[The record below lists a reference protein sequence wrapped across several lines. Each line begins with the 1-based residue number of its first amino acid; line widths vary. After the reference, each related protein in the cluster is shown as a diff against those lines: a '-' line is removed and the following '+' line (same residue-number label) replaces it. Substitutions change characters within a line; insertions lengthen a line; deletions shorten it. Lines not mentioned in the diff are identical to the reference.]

1 MTEKLLS
8 DLRQILV
15 DNLYDSKTFQTG
27 TKQFSQLDKFNKN
40 TLQEIKNKFQ
50 EKTTIPLVNFVDKP
64 IKDGKLTF
72 KVKKTSL
79 GFSRLTDVQFTP
91 NEFKKLLLGTSE
103 YQLPDDFFVELI
115 GKGVA
120 SAKEILPEI
129 TQESKIIVEQ
139 INNKSLETISR
150 KIVTEKTNLTI
161 DNMKPE
167 DKAQT
172 ITKAITNQEIK
183 LEEEEEKQTFRVN
196 NAIDATEQL
205 GKTADEA
212 LQDPSISENN
222 KSRLQQLKQK
232 LLQNKK
238 TILLGISSGVL
249 IGTIYN
255 LYINQMNEA
264 AKIFKGVSKDLNG
277 CILVDTNKNTQSK
290 IDVLTC
296 QKNLLVGSN
305 VIKSCVPVNDS
316 CPSNMFN
323 PCLVGSTLINK
334 SKPNIPGNCNNF
346 VAENSVKPCEG
357 KSLVCSRYCDSRNF
371 NLSSGQYL
379 VCNQLNT
386 LETILYYQ
394 TLHKL
399 KKQGTADI
407 SSSTS
412 DTPKIVEWSTFSIL
426 LIIFIILLI
435 KYIKLKFF

>member
-1 MTEKLLS
+1 MTENLLS

-15 DNLYDSKTFQTG
+15 DNLYDSNTFQPG

-40 TLQEIKNKFQ
+40 TLEKIKNKFQ
-50 EKTTIPLVNFVDKP
+50 EKTNIPLVNFVDKP

-72 KVKKTSL
+72 KVKKTYL

-120 SAKEILPEI
+120 SAKKILPEI

-139 INNKSLETISR
+139 INNKALETISR

-167 DKAQT
+167 DQAQT

-183 LEEEEEKQTFRVN
+183 LEEEKQTVKVN

-205 GKTADEA
+205 EKTTDEA
-212 LQDPSISENN
+212 LQDPSISGNN

-232 LLQNKK
+232 LVQNKK

-255 LYINQMNEA
+255 LYINQMNET
-264 AKIFKGVSKDLNG
+264 AKIFKGVSEDLNG
-277 CILVDTNKNTQSK
+277 CILVDINKNTQSK
-290 IDVLTC
+290 IDILTC
-296 QKNLLVGSN
+296 QKKLLVGSN
-305 VIKSCVPVNDS
+305 VVKSCVPINEQ

-371 NLSSGQYL
+371 NLSPGQYL

-399 KKQGTADI
+399 KKQSTTFVYSSI
-407 SSSTS
+407 SH
-412 DTPKIVEWSTFSIL
+412 TPKIVEWSMFSVL
-426 LIIFIILLI
+426 FLIFIILLI
-435 KYIKLKFF
+435 KYIKLKYI